1 MSNRTLIQNNK
12 DENINFYDLLFIV
25 LNNFKLFIA
34 IPIFV
39 SIVTLIYLFFFTSP
53 VYISSA
59 KIMLSTSAGDFSQAQ
74 GLASQLGLSFG
85 VQDNKSNWLN
95 ADIVKSKTLAKSL
108 ILDTYTTKTFGPK
121 KSLKNILLGVKDNKN
136 PTDNIS
142 EIKAINNFIKMI
154 GFSYSAKSNIYT
166 ISISA
171 VEPNFAKNILENLIK
186 GIDKQRNDFNTANTK
201 ETRIFVEDR
210 VGETETK
217 LRVAEE
223 SLKVFRDRN
232 RRIENSPALQLE
244 QERLARE
251 VSVLTSLFITLKQ
264 QLETVK
270 IDEVKYS
277 DYIIV
282 VDPPNLPLI
291 KSKPNKKKNIG
302 FFIFP

>member
-1 MSNRTLIQNNK
+1 
-12 DENINFYDLLFIV
+12 
-25 LNNFKLFIA
+25 
-34 IPIFV
+34 
-39 SIVTLIYLFFFTSP
+39 
-53 VYISSA
+53 
-59 KIMLSTSAGDFSQAQ
+59 MLSTSAGDFSQAQ

-217 LRVAEE
+217 L
-223 SLKVFRDRN
+223 S
-232 RRIENSPALQLE
+232 
-244 QERLARE
+244 
-251 VSVLTSLFITLKQ
+251 
-264 QLETVK
+264 
-270 IDEVKYS
+270 
-277 DYIIV
+277 
-282 VDPPNLPLI
+282 
-291 KSKPNKKKNIG
+291 G
-302 FFIFP
+302 